1 MAGISKMKINK
12 YIKSLLLFMAL
23 IFFYKCANQL
33 PPPGG
38 EIDLI
43 PPEVVAFY
51 PPNETT
57 NYEENYIEIEFSE
70 YVDKR
75 SVREAFFISPALEGN
90 IDFNW
95 SGTTVEIEFE
105 DTLKKDITYTITFGT
120 DIKDLN
126 NGNNM
131 ASAFSL
137 VFSTGDEIDKGIISG
152 RVYDPQPLGILIF
165 AYVDDST
172 YNPITTKP
180 KYVSQ
185 VGTKGDFKLR
195 GLADGI
201 YKIAA
206 VRDDFRDQLYN
217 IGDDHFGV
225 PHKEIV
231 LKDSQNVVSNLL
243 IKTTVED
250 TLKPSVTN
258 VSMTD
263 NNHFLIEFSEFI
275 DSSKISTNNFYI
287 FDSTSSNKIEI
298 DFLFKGS
305 ANKRQLFLSV
315 LDSIQAG
322 ENYYLI
328 SSEIP
333 DNHHNLSEKQEN
345 QIVFN
350 AEKDTLIPKVKNIV
364 TPLASGVI
372 GYKKPEMIINF
383 DDAIRPFELNN
394 TIWFKDKN
402 DILIPV
408 YLERIDDAAFQI
420 ISEKKLSER
429 EEYFLEINLENII
442 DAAGN
447 IAGDSIN
454 LKTIKSNSSLDYS
467 GISGKILTNLEQF
480 NFVLTARNLDKQIDY
495 DKILSPNEVEYSLE
509 ELLPGKYVIEIFED
523 RNKNGKYD
531 YGSIYPYELSEL
543 FSVYPDTLNLR
554 ARWPITDVFIRI
566 EN

>member
-1 MAGISKMKINK
+1 
-12 YIKSLLLFMAL
+12 
-23 IFFYKCANQL
+23 
-33 PPPGG
+33 
-38 EIDLI
+38 
-43 PPEVVAFY
+43 
-51 PPNETT
+51 
-57 NYEENYIEIEFSE
+57 
-70 YVDKR
+70 
-75 SVREAFFISPALEGN
+75 
-90 IDFNW
+90 
-95 SGTTVEIEFE
+95 
-105 DTLKKDITYTITFGT
+105 
-120 DIKDLN
+120 
-126 NGNNM
+126 
-131 ASAFSL
+131 
-137 VFSTGDEIDKGIISG
+137 
-152 RVYDPQPLGILIF
+152 
-165 AYVDDST
+165 
-172 YNPITTKP
+172 
-180 KYVSQ
+180 
-185 VGTKGDFKLR
+185 
-195 GLADGI
+195 
-201 YKIAA
+201 
-206 VRDDFRDQLYN
+206 
-217 IGDDHFGV
+217 GDDHFGV
-225 PHKEIV
+225 QHKEIV

-383 DDAIRPFELNN
+383 DDAIRTFDLNN

-447 IAGDSIN
+447 IAGDSVN

-495 DKILSPNEVEYSLE
+495 DKILSPNEVEYSLD